1 MGVLDLIDN
10 IKKNSGYQNPVYTFT
25 HGKCYEFAKELQYT
39 IGGEIIYL
47 TKYEHAVLLY
57 RGKLYDA
64 TGNVTKKYI
73 NEKFISEEEMLKRYK
88 YFR

>member
-10 IKKNSGYQNPVYTFT
+10 IKKNSGYKNPVYTFT
-25 HGKCYEFAKELQYT
+25 NGKCYEFAKKLQYT

-57 RGKLYDA
+57 HGKLYDA

-73 NEKFISEEEMLKRYK
+73 NEKFISEEDMLKRYK